1 MRAGSQ
7 RRPPRARPAPLLEKD
22 LVTLQQT
29 GLGHSPAPARGG
41 WCVPTR
47 PCRPDLVDPLAISS
61 ALQAG
66 LGPRSRGG
74 HVRCSCNAPPTLL
87 VGAAKPDPGRRS
99 SASQLCYASEKRL
112 PGPLVRPEVAPGAP
126 AAWRVSVSLTESS
139 LTSAHPQAGLRG
151 RPCGGRLAGRSQVY
165 LTTGSGASTRP
176 PTASTTGRWQPRPTD
191 RLRCLNA
198 LLECCCVKPFSS
210 TPLAYFGTSW
220 RQLRC
225 SGRPGGQ
232 PGPLVCLTLATGARA
247 VLLESWE
254 QILITGQY
262 CNLDSSLPR
271 VLSPTRPSFWQL
283 KFTQPELASSV
294 SATTLLACFQH
305 VTEARATLNRAKS

>member
-29 GLGHSPAPARGG
+29 GLGHSPAPAPGG

-47 PCRPDLVDPLAISS
+47 PCRPDLVDPLAISRARCRQVS
-61 ALQAG
+61 G
-66 LGPRSRGG
+66 RGSSL
-74 HVRCSCNAPPTLL
+74 VTRRTRCSCNAPPTLL

-176 PTASTTGRWQPRPTD
+176 PTASTTGR
-191 RLRCLNA
+191 
-198 LLECCCVKPFSS
+198 
-210 TPLAYFGTSW
+210 
-220 RQLRC
+220 
-225 SGRPGGQ
+225 
-232 PGPLVCLTLATGARA
+232 
-247 VLLESWE
+247 
-254 QILITGQY
+254 
-262 CNLDSSLPR
+262 
-271 VLSPTRPSFWQL
+271 
-283 KFTQPELASSV
+283 
-294 SATTLLACFQH
+294 
-305 VTEARATLNRAKS
+305 